1 MTIIER
7 LAGRA
12 AGACPGRPGHLARV
26 AAVALLAIA
35 TFVGFAATGS
45 ARAAT
50 IEIINQNAPGVGFN
64 DPTPA
69 MPVGGNPGTTLG
81 AQRLHAFRYAGDI
94 WAAHLASSVP
104 IRIGAAFLPLD
115 CNSTGAVLGAAGAYQ
130 VVANFPAAPINGTWY
145 PTALAG
151 KLAGVDFAAPG
162 DPHIIAR
169 FNSRLGLF
177 ADCVPGL
184 TFYLGLDRKAGSQ
197 IDLVATLLHE
207 IAHGLGFQT
216 FTDDETGAFLLGR
229 PSVWDF
235 NLIDNRR
242 ERLWVQM
249 TDAERVASATTW
261 RGLSWNGWYVTSNT
275 PAVLSPA
282 SVLTISGENAGAA
295 AGDYAVGD
303 ASFGPAIRNAPVSA
317 QLMPVVDQLNGNG
330 LACTPLSAVN
340 ALAVRGNIALVDR
353 GSCDYVVKAR
363 NVQAAGAL
371 GMIVADSA
379 AGEVAGMPGLDASI
393 AIPSARITR
402 ADGRAL
408 KLALQ
413 NRTPNRSG
421 VVARLQSDPARL
433 AGTDHRRRMLMYT
446 PGVNAPG
453 SSVSHF
459 TTEATRNLLMEPSI
473 NSDLRYVLMPPRD
486 LTLPLLRDLGW

>member
-1 MTIIER
+1 MTTIER
-7 LAGRA
+7 HAGFA
-12 AGACPGRPGHLARV
+12 AGAHPGRPGRLARL
-26 AAVALLAIA
+26 AAIALLAVA
-35 TFVGFAATGS
+35 GFAAIGG

-69 MPVGGNPGTTLG
+69 APVGGNPGATLG
-81 AQRLHAFRYAGDI
+81 EQRLHAFRFAADI
-94 WAAHLASSVP
+94 WAAHLVSNVP

-115 CNSTGAVLGAAGAYQ
+115 CNASGAVLGAAGAYQ

-151 KLAGVDFAAPG
+151 KLAGVDFASPR

-184 TFYLGLDRKAGSQ
+184 TFYLGLDRKAGNQ

-229 PSVWDF
+229 PSIWDF
-235 NLIDNRR
+235 HLVDNRR

-249 TDAERVASATTW
+249 TEAERVASATTW
-261 RGLSWNGWYVTSNT
+261 RGLSWNGWYVTRST
-275 PAVLSPA
+275 PSVLSPA
-282 SVLTISGENAGAA
+282 SVLTIGGESAGPA
-295 AGDYAVGD
+295 AGEYAVGD
-303 ASFGPAIRNAPVSA
+303 ASFGPAIRNAPVSG

-330 LACTPLSAVN
+330 LACSRLSATN

-371 GMIVADSA
+371 GMIVADNA
-379 AGEVAGMPGLDASI
+379 EGEVAGMPGLDPTI

-402 ADGRAL
+402 ADGQTL

-413 NRTPNRSG
+413 NRSPTRSG

-433 AGTDHRRRMLMYT
+433 AGTDGRQRMLMYT

-473 NSDLRYVLMPPRD
+473 NSDLRYSVMPPLD

>member
-1 MTIIER
+1 MTIAER
-7 LAGRA
+7 QAGLA
-12 AGACPGRPGHLARV
+12 AGAHPRRLGHLARF
-26 AAVALLAIA
+26 AAIALLAVA
-35 TFVGFAATGS
+35 GFAAVGS

-64 DPTPA
+64 DPTPVA
-69 MPVGGNPGTTLG
+69 PVGDNPGTTLG
-81 AQRLHAFRYAGDI
+81 EQRLNAFRYAADI
-94 WAAHLASSVP
+94 WAAHLVSNVP

-115 CNSTGAVLGAAGAYQ
+115 CNATGAVLGAAGAYQ
-130 VVANFPAAPINGTWY
+130 VVANFPSAPINGTWY

-151 KLAGVDFAAPG
+151 KLAGMDFAAPG

-177 ADCVPGL
+177 PDCVPGL

-216 FTDDETGAFLLGR
+216 FTDNETGAFMLGR
-229 PSVWDF
+229 PSAWDF
-235 NLIDNRR
+235 HLIDNRR

-249 TDAERVASATTW
+249 TNAERAASATTW
-261 RGLSWNGWYVTSNT
+261 RGLSWNGWHVTGST

-282 SVLTISGENAGAA
+282 SVLTISGENAAAA
-295 AGDYAVGD
+295 AGEYAVGD
-303 ASFGPAIRNAPVSA
+303 ASFGPRIRNAPVRG
-317 QLMPVVDQLNGNG
+317 QLMPVVDQSNGNG
-330 LACTPLSAVN
+330 LACSALSATN
-340 ALAVRGNIALVDR
+340 SLAVRGNIALVDR
-353 GSCDYVVKAR
+353 GGCDYVVKAR
-363 NVQAAGAL
+363 NVQVAGAI

-379 AGEVAGMPGLDASI
+379 AGEVAGMPGVDASI
-393 AIPSARITR
+393 AIPSVRITR

-413 NRTPNRSG
+413 KRSATRSG
-421 VVARLQSDPARL
+421 VVARLQSDPVRL
-433 AGTDHRRRMLMYT
+433 AGTDARRRMLMYT

-473 NSDLRYVLMPPRD
+473 NSDLRYVLMPPLD